1 MSCILGRGFLVKHTF
16 RRLARAQAGPAPCS
30 RGWFD
35 GLQARGANGH
45 RVCDR
50 AADTRRER
58 ARQRRTAERRRRA
71 STSHHRRAAASVDMH
86 RFLGLVREYHA
97 HCVERWPRFP
107 PDRRP
112 ATASDPFWFC
122 RPETPVPT
130 RSSKNSIGTR
140 QSGAWFDF
148 KYLTP
153 ANSALLGENSGGGSR
168 DGSSRWVLS
177 PESV

>member
-1 MSCILGRGFLVKHTF
+1 MKTTF
-16 RRLARAQAGPAPCS
+16 RRLTRAQAGPAPHS

-148 KYLTP
+148 IYLTP

-168 DGSSRWVLS
+168 DGPSQWVSR